1 MENHNNNNHIILLF
15 LFLTVFLIALVVLT
29 DTEKGK
35 PLFSW
40 TKKHK
45 VPECIP
51 PQ

>member
-1 MENHNNNNHIILLF
+1 MENDNNNYIIILF
-15 LFLTVFLIALVVLT
+15 LFLIVCLVALVVLT

-45 VPECIP
+45 VSECIP

>member
-1 MENHNNNNHIILLF
+1 MENDNNNYIIILF
-15 LFLTVFLIALVVLT
+15 LFLIVFLVALVVLT

-40 TKKHK
+40 EKNNKYS
-45 VPECIP
+45 ECIP